1 MAVSKILCIGSCG
14 SGHPG
19 KHLRQALDYIAA
31 PAKTGNGELVA
42 ALNCQKDDV
51 YGQMRR
57 TKAAFGKLD
66 KRQGY
71 HLIISFVEGEVDAGT
86 AFEFI
91 GKFADEYLG
100 KDFEALYAVHEN
112 TEHIH
117 GHVIFNSVSFR
128 DGKKYRYEKGDWAE
142 KIQPIVNR
150 LCEEYGLSTIDIS
163 PDRER
168 TPEKY
173 KEWNDS
179 KNGSFLWKD
188 MIKRD
193 MDACILQ
200 SPTYESFLNM
210 LSGMG
215 YAVKNAYESD
225 GKYLSVKPAGMTRF
239 RRCKSLGPDY
249 TRERIRERILTENL
263 SHYQPESKTAPRIM
277 RCRVKRYRRAE
288 MSGIQKRY
296 FARLYRTGL
305 LKKRPYSRA
314 WKYIDDIRRM
324 KKLQEDYL
332 FLNKYHINSTAELS
346 DVAETIRRR
355 KKEASQKRRQ
365 AYRERARFKPLFDA
379 ADEMRE
385 LQECRDCY
393 SRGETLFE
401 TEHRRWQELNQI
413 LSGEG
418 CTPDQ
423 LESLRQHF
431 DAETAAAGREERKA
445 ACEERTASRILKEC
459 MAVGILRKQGEGKEL
474 ALHQEIGS
482 ISPDRLLHGVQP
494 VSALP
499 DGYGRE
505 ERTHQSGR
513 SFFNSTHEQ
522 AAGMADSAGLFD
534 ETLFNRPPDNRKKEN
549 KGKEAPECRR
559 ETR

>member
-1 MAVSKILCIGSCG
+1 MAISKILCINSCG
-14 SGHPG
+14 SGYPG

-31 PAKTGNGELVA
+31 PAKTGNGEWVA

-51 YGQMRR
+51 YDQMRR

-86 AFEFI
+86 AFEII

-100 KDFEALYAVHEN
+100 KDYEALYAVHDN

-142 KIQPIVNR
+142 KIQPIANR
-150 LCEEYGLSTIDIS
+150 LCKEYGLSTIDIS
-163 PDRER
+163 PDREKA
-168 TPEKY
+168 PEKF

-179 KNGSFLWKD
+179 KDEGFIWKD

-193 MDACILQ
+193 IDACILQ
-200 SPTYESFLNM
+200 SPSYESFLTM

-239 RRCKSLGPDY
+239 KRCKKLGPDY

-263 SHYQPESKTAPRIM
+263 SQYRPEPKPAPKIMWCRI
-277 RCRVKRYRRAE
+277 KRYRRAK

-305 LKKRPYSRA
+305 LKKRPYSQA
-314 WKYIDDIRRM
+314 WKYLDDIRMM
-324 KKLQEDYL
+324 KKLHEDYL
-332 FLNKYHINSTAELS
+332 FLNRYHINS
-346 DVAETIRRR
+346 VADLYGAVETVRGK
-355 KKEASQKRRQ
+355 KKEASRKRGQ
-365 AYRERARFKPLFDA
+365 VCKERARFRPLFDA
-379 ADEMRE
+379 VDEMRE
-385 LQECRDCY
+385 LQECEDCY

-401 TEHRRWQELNQI
+401 PEHKRWQELSRM

-418 CTPDQ
+418 YTPER

-431 DAETAAAGREERKA
+431 DTEAAAAGREEREA
-445 ACEERTASRILKEC
+445 AGEERTASRILKEC
-459 MAVGILRKQGEGKEL
+459 MADRVLRKQEERKEPVFD
-474 ALHQEIGS
+474 QERGS
-482 ISPDRLLHGVQP
+482 VSTDRPVNGIQPD
-494 VSALP
+494 STLP
-499 DGYGRE
+499 DGCDGE
-505 ERTHQSGR
+505 ERTHYGSR
-513 SFFNSTHEQ
+513 TFNNTVFNSVPSN
-522 AAGMADSAGLFD
+522 DSTSSG
-534 ETLFNRPPDNRKKEN
+534 NRKKEDE
-549 KGKEAPECRR
+549 GKEASGCRR
-559 ETR
+559 EMR

>member
-14 SGHPG
+14 SGYPG

-31 PAKTGNGELVA
+31 PEKTGNGEWVA

-86 AFEFI
+86 AFEII
-91 GKFADEYLG
+91 GKFAGDYLG
-100 KDFEALYAVHEN
+100 KDFEALYAVHDN

-128 DGKKYRYEKGDWAE
+128 DGRKYRYEKGDWAE
-142 KIQPIVNR
+142 KIQPAVNR

-163 PDRER
+163 PDREKI
-168 TPEKY
+168 PEKY

-179 KNGSFLWKD
+179 TNGSFLWKD

-193 MDACILQ
+193 IDACILL
-200 SPTYESFLNM
+200 SPSYESFLSM
-210 LSGMG
+210 LSGLG

-225 GKYLSVKPAGMTRF
+225 GKYLSIKPAGMARF
-239 RRCKSLGPDY
+239 KRCKSLGTDY

-263 SHYQPESKTAPRIM
+263 SQYRPESNPAPKIM
-277 RCRVKRYRRAE
+277 WCRVKRCRRAK

-305 LKKRPYSRA
+305 LKKRPYSQA
-314 WKYIDDIRRM
+314 WKYLDDIRMM

-332 FLNKYHINSTAELS
+332 FLNKYHINSTADLS
-346 DVAETIRRR
+346 DAADTMRGR

-365 AYRERARFKPLFDA
+365 ACKERARFRPLFDA

-385 LQECRDCY
+385 LQECEDCY

-401 TEHRRWQELNQI
+401 PEHRRWQELNRM

-418 CTPDQ
+418 YTPER

-431 DAETAAAGREERKA
+431 DTMAAAAGREERKA
-445 ACEERTASRILKEC
+445 ACEERTAARIIKEC
-459 MAVGILRKQGEGKEL
+459 MADSALRKKEERSEPV
-474 ALHQEIGS
+474 LHQEMGGTAWHDRS
-482 ISPDRLLHGVQP
+482 LRGALSDSESPD
-494 VSALP
+494 
-499 DGYGRE
+499 GRD
-505 ERTHQSGR
+505 ERTARHDR
-513 SFFNSTHEQ
+513 LFHD
-522 AAGMADSAGLFD
+522 ALYDS
-534 ETLFNRPPDNRKKEN
+534 RPSDNMKKQD
-549 KGKEAPECRR
+549 KGKEASECRR
-559 ETR
+559 EMR

>member
-14 SGHPG
+14 SGYPG

-31 PAKTGNGELVA
+31 PEKTGNGEWVA

-51 YGQMRR
+51 YSQMRR

-86 AFEFI
+86 AFEII
-91 GKFADEYLG
+91 GKFAGEYLG
-100 KDFEALYAVHEN
+100 KDFEALYAVHDN

-117 GHVIFNSVSFR
+117 GHVVFNSVSFR
-128 DGKKYRYEKGDWAE
+128 DGRKYRYEKGDWAE

-163 PDRER
+163 PDREKA
-168 TPEKY
+168 PEKY

-193 MDACILQ
+193 IDACILQ
-200 SPTYESFLNM
+200 SPSYESFLSM
-210 LSGMG
+210 LSEMG

-225 GKYLSVKPAGMTRF
+225 GKYLSIKPAGMARF
-239 RRCKSLGPDY
+239 KRCKSLGTDY

-263 SHYQPESKTAPRIM
+263 SQYRPESNPAPKIM
-277 RCRVKRYRRAE
+277 WCRVKRCRRTK

-305 LKKRPYSRA
+305 LKKRPYSQA
-314 WKYIDDIRRM
+314 WKYLEDIRMM
-324 KKLQEDYL
+324 KNLQEDYL
-332 FLNKYHINSTAELS
+332 FLNRYHINSTADLS
-346 DVAETIRRR
+346 DAADTMRGR

-365 AYRERARFKPLFDA
+365 ICKERARFKPLFDVV
-379 ADEMRE
+379 DEMKE
-385 LQECRDCY
+385 LQECEDCY

-401 TEHRRWQELNQI
+401 PEYRRWQELSRM

-418 CTPDQ
+418 YTPEQ

-459 MAVGILRKQGEGKEL
+459 MADGVMRKQEKREEPAIHQHSEGAFHDRPVNDTL
-474 ALHQEIGS
+474 
-482 ISPDRLLHGVQP
+482 PDT
-494 VSALP
+494 ALP
-499 DGYGRE
+499 DGRAGR
-505 ERTHQSGR
+505 TPHHDGGLNDALL
-513 SFFNSTHEQ
+513 FNSTP
-522 AAGMADSAGLFD
+522 S
-534 ETLFNRPPDNRKKEN
+534 DNRKKED

-559 ETR
+559 EMR

>member
-1 MAVSKILCIGSCG
+1 MAISKILCINSCG
-14 SGHPG
+14 SGYPG

-31 PAKTGNGELVA
+31 PAKTGNGEWVA

-51 YGQMRR
+51 YDQMRR

-86 AFEFI
+86 AFEII

-100 KDFEALYAVHEN
+100 KDYEALYAVHDN

-142 KIQPIVNR
+142 KIQPIANR
-150 LCEEYGLSTIDIS
+150 LCKEYGLSTIDIS
-163 PDRER
+163 PDREKA
-168 TPEKY
+168 PEKF

-179 KNGSFLWKD
+179 KDEGFIWKD

-193 MDACILQ
+193 IDACILQ
-200 SPTYESFLNM
+200 SPSYESFLTM

-239 RRCKSLGPDY
+239 KRCKKLGPDY

-263 SHYQPESKTAPRIM
+263 SQYRPEPKPAPKIMWCRI
-277 RCRVKRYRRAE
+277 KRYRRAK

-305 LKKRPYSRA
+305 LKKRPYSQA
-314 WKYIDDIRRM
+314 WKYLDDIRMM
-324 KKLQEDYL
+324 KKLHEDYL
-332 FLNKYHINSTAELS
+332 FLNRYHINS
-346 DVAETIRRR
+346 VADLYGAVETVRGK
-355 KKEASQKRRQ
+355 KKEASRKRGQ
-365 AYRERARFKPLFDA
+365 VCKERARFRPLFDA
-379 ADEMRE
+379 VDEMRE
-385 LQECRDCY
+385 LQECEDCY

-401 TEHRRWQELNQI
+401 PEHKRWQELSRM

-418 CTPDQ
+418 YTPER

-431 DAETAAAGREERKA
+431 DTEAAAAGREEREA
-445 ACEERTASRILKEC
+445 AGEERTASRILKEC
-459 MAVGILRKQGEGKEL
+459 MADRVLRKQEERKEPVFD
-474 ALHQEIGS
+474 QERGS
-482 ISPDRLLHGVQP
+482 VSTDRPVNGIQPD
-494 VSALP
+494 STLP
-499 DGYGRE
+499 DGCDGE
-505 ERTHQSGR
+505 ERTHHGSR
-513 SFFNSTHEQ
+513 TFNNTVFNSVPVIIQ
-522 AAGMADSAGLFD
+522 
-534 ETLFNRPPDNRKKEN
+534 
-549 KGKEAPECRR
+549 
-559 ETR
+559 

>member
-14 SGHPG
+14 SGYPG

-31 PAKTGNGELVA
+31 PEKTGNREWVA

-71 HLIISFVEGEVDAGT
+71 HLIISFVEEEVEAAT
-86 AFEFI
+86 AFEII

-100 KDFEALYAVHEN
+100 KDFEALYAVHDN

-142 KIQPIVNR
+142 KIQPVVNR

-163 PDRER
+163 LDRER

-193 MDACILQ
+193 MDACIPQ
-200 SPTYESFLNM
+200 SPSYESFLAM
-210 LSGMG
+210 LSEMG

-239 RRCKSLGPDY
+239 KRCKSLGPDY

-263 SHYQPESKTAPRIM
+263 SQYQPESKTAPRIM
-277 RCRVKRYRRAE
+277 RCRVKRYRRAK

-305 LKKRPYSRA
+305 LKKRPYSQA

-332 FLNKYHINSTAELS
+332 FLNRYHISSTADLS
-346 DVAETIRRR
+346 GTAEILQGR
-355 KKEASQKRRQ
+355 KKEASRRKRQVRK
-365 AYRERARFKPLFDA
+365 ERARFKPLFDA

-385 LQECRDCY
+385 LQECGDCY

-401 TEHRRWQELNQI
+401 PEHKRWQELNRM
-413 LSGEG
+413 LSKEG
-418 CTPDQ
+418 YTPKQ
-423 LESLRQHF
+423 LEVLRQHF

-445 ACEERTASRILKEC
+445 AFEERTASRILKEC
-459 MAVGILRKQGEGKEL
+459 MVDSVLRKQEERKEQL
-474 ALHQEIGS
+474 LHQHTEGAFHNRS
-482 ISPDRLLHGVQP
+482 FDDTLSD
-494 VSALP
+494 STLP
-499 DGYGRE
+499 DDR
-505 ERTHQSGR
+505 ERTPRHDSA
-513 SFFNSTHEQ
+513 FKDTLFNST
-522 AAGMADSAGLFD
+522 SS
-534 ETLFNRPPDNRKKEN
+534 R
-549 KGKEAPECRR
+549 
-559 ETR
+559 

>member
-1 MAVSKILCIGSCG
+1 MAISKILCIGSCG
-14 SGHPG
+14 SGYPG
-19 KHLRQALDYIAA
+19 KHLRQALDYITA
-31 PAKTGNGELVA
+31 PEKTGNGEWVA

-51 YGQMRR
+51 YDQMRR

-86 AFEFI
+86 AFEII

-100 KDFEALYAVHEN
+100 KDFEALYAVHDN

-150 LCEEYGLSTIDIS
+150 LCGEYGLPTIDIS
-163 PDRER
+163 PDREKA
-168 TPEKY
+168 PERY

-179 KNGSFLWKD
+179 KNGGFIWKD

-193 MDACILQ
+193 IDACILQ
-200 SPTYESFLNM
+200 SPSYESFLTM

-239 RRCKSLGPDY
+239 KRCKKLGSDY

-263 SHYQPESKTAPRIM
+263 SQYRPEPKAAPKIM
-277 RCRVKRYRRAE
+277 RCRIKRYRRAK

-305 LKKRPYSRA
+305 LKKRPYSQA
-314 WKYIDDIRRM
+314 WKYLDDIRMM

-332 FLNKYHINSTAELS
+332 FLKRYHVNSIADLS
-346 DVAETIRRR
+346 NAAETMRGR
-355 KKEASQKRRQ
+355 KNEASRQRRQ
-365 AYRERARFKPLFDA
+365 VCKERARFKPLFDVV
-379 ADEMRE
+379 DEMKE
-385 LQECRDCY
+385 LQECEDCY

-401 TEHRRWQELNQI
+401 PEHRRWQELKRM

-418 CTPDQ
+418 YTPERM
-423 LESLRQHF
+423 ESLRQHF
-431 DAETAAAGREERKA
+431 DTEAAAAGREERKA
-445 ACEERTASRILKEC
+445 ACEERTAARILKEC
-459 MAVGILRKQGEGKEL
+459 MADSALRKKEERSEP
-474 ALHQEIGS
+474 ALHQEMGGTAWHDRS
-482 ISPDRLLHGVQP
+482 LRGALSDSESPD
-494 VSALP
+494 
-499 DGYGRE
+499 GRD
-505 ERTHQSGR
+505 ERTARHDR
-513 SFFNSTHEQ
+513 LFHD
-522 AAGMADSAGLFD
+522 ALYDS
-534 ETLFNRPPDNRKKEN
+534 RPSDNRKKQD
-549 KGKEAPECRR
+549 KGKEASECRR
-559 ETR
+559 EMR

>member
-1 MAVSKILCIGSCG
+1 MAISKILCIGSCG
-14 SGHPG
+14 SGYPG

-31 PAKTGNGELVA
+31 PEKTGNGEWVA

-51 YGQMRR
+51 YDQMRR
-57 TKAAFGKLD
+57 TKATFGKLD

-71 HLIISFVEGEVDAGT
+71 HLIISFVEGEVEAGT
-86 AFEFI
+86 AFEII
-91 GKFADEYLG
+91 GKFAGEYLG
-100 KDFEALYAVHEN
+100 KDFEALYAVHDN

-128 DGKKYRYEKGDWAE
+128 DGKKYRYEKGDWAK
-142 KIQPIVNR
+142 KIQPVVNR

-168 TPEKY
+168 TSEKY

-179 KNGSFLWKD
+179 KNGSFLCKD

-200 SPTYESFLNM
+200 SPSYESFLAM
-210 LSGMG
+210 LTEMG

-239 RRCKSLGPDY
+239 KRCKSLGHGY
-249 TRERIRERILTENL
+249 TRECIRERILTENL
-263 SHYQPESKTAPRIM
+263 SQYQPKSKTAPRIM
-277 RCRVKRYRRAE
+277 RCRVKRYRRAK

-305 LKKRPYSRA
+305 LKKRPYSQA
-314 WKYIDDIRRM
+314 WKYIEDIRRM

-332 FLNKYHINSTAELS
+332 FLNRYHISSTAGLS
-346 DVAETIRRR
+346 DAAETLRER
-355 KKEASQKRRQ
+355 KKEASQRKRQ
-365 AYRERARFKPLFDA
+365 VCKERARFKPLFDA

-385 LQECRDCY
+385 LRECRDCY

-401 TEHRRWQELNQI
+401 PEYKRWQELNWM
-413 LSGEG
+413 LSKEG
-418 CTPDQ
+418 YTPER

-431 DAETAAAGREERKA
+431 DAETATAGREEQKA
-445 ACEERTASRILKEC
+445 AFEERTASRILKEY
-459 MAVGILRKQGEGKEL
+459 MADRVLRKEQV
-474 ALHQEIGS
+474 LHQHTEGAFHNRS
-482 ISPDRLLHGVQP
+482 FDDTLSD
-494 VSALP
+494 STLP
-499 DGYGRE
+499 DDRE
-505 ERTHQSGR
+505 KTFHHERERTPHHDR
-513 SFFNSTHEQ
+513 VFK
-522 AAGMADSAGLFD
+522 D
-534 ETLFNRPPDNRKKEN
+534 TLFNSASSR
-549 KGKEAPECRR
+549 
-559 ETR
+559 

>member
-1 MAVSKILCIGSCG
+1 MAISKILCIGSCG
-14 SGHPG
+14 SGYPG

-31 PAKTGNGELVA
+31 PEKTGNGEWVA

-71 HLIISFVEGEVDAGT
+71 HLIISFVEGEVDAGI
-86 AFEFI
+86 AFEII

-100 KDFEALYAVHEN
+100 KNFEALYAVHDN
-112 TEHIH
+112 TDHIH

-128 DGKKYRYEKGDWAE
+128 DGRKYRYEKGDWAE
-142 KIQPIVNR
+142 KIQPAVNR

-163 PDRER
+163 PDMEK

-179 KNGSFLWKD
+179 TNGSFLWKD

-193 MDACILQ
+193 IDACILQ
-200 SPTYESFLNM
+200 SPSYESFLSM
-210 LSGMG
+210 LSEMG

-225 GKYLSVKPAGMTRF
+225 GKYLSIKPAGMARF
-239 RRCKSLGPDY
+239 KRCKSLGTDY

-263 SHYQPESKTAPRIM
+263 SQYRPKLRAAPKIM
-277 RCRVKRYRRAE
+277 WCRVKRCRRAK

-305 LKKRPYSRA
+305 LKKRPYSQA
-314 WKYIDDIRRM
+314 WKYLDDIRMM
-324 KKLQEDYL
+324 KNLQEDYL
-332 FLNKYHINSTAELS
+332 LLNRYHINSTADLS
-346 DVAETIRRR
+346 DAADTMRGR

-365 AYRERARFKPLFDA
+365 ICKERARFRPLFDA

-385 LQECRDCY
+385 LQECEDCY
-393 SRGETLFE
+393 GRGETLFE
-401 TEHRRWQELNQI
+401 PEHQRWQELNRM

-418 CTPDQ
+418 YTPER

-431 DAETAAAGREERKA
+431 DTMAAAAGRDERKA
-445 ACEERTASRILKEC
+445 ACEERTAARILKEC
-459 MAVGILRKQGEGKEL
+459 MADSALRKKEERSEP
-474 ALHQEIGS
+474 ALHQEMGGTARH
-482 ISPDRLLHGVQP
+482 DRLFHD
-494 VSALP
+494 AL
-499 DGYGRE
+499 Y
-505 ERTHQSGR
+505 
-513 SFFNSTHEQ
+513 
-522 AAGMADSAGLFD
+522 DSI
-534 ETLFNRPPDNRKKEN
+534 R
-549 KGKEAPECRR
+549 
-559 ETR
+559 

>member
-1 MAVSKILCIGSCG
+1 MAISKILCIGSCG
-14 SGHPG
+14 SGYPG

-31 PAKTGNGELVA
+31 PAKTGNGEWVA

-51 YGQMRR
+51 YDQMRR

-86 AFEFI
+86 AFEII

-100 KDFEALYAVHEN
+100 KDYEALYAVHDN

-150 LCEEYGLSTIDIS
+150 LCKEYGLSTIDIS
-163 PDRER
+163 PDREKA
-168 TPEKY
+168 PEKY

-179 KNGSFLWKD
+179 KNGGFIWKD

-193 MDACILQ
+193 IDACIMQ
-200 SPTYESFLNM
+200 SPSYESFLNM

-225 GKYLSVKPAGMTRF
+225 GKYLSVKPMGMTRF
-239 RRCKSLGPDY
+239 KRCKKLGSDY

-263 SHYQPESKTAPRIM
+263 SQYRPEPKAAPKIM
-277 RCRVKRYRRAE
+277 RCRVKRYRRTK

-305 LKKRPYSRA
+305 LKKRPYSQS
-314 WKYIDDIRRM
+314 WKYLDDIRLM

-332 FLNKYHINSTAELS
+332 FLNRYHINSTADLS
-346 DVAETIRRR
+346 GAAETVRGR
-355 KKEASQKRRQ
+355 KKEASRKRGQ
-365 AYRERARFKPLFDA
+365 VCKERARFRLLFDA
-379 ADEMRE
+379 VDEMRE
-385 LQECRDCY
+385 LQECEDCY

-401 TEHRRWQELNQI
+401 PEHRRWQELSRM

-418 CTPDQ
+418 YTLEQ

-431 DAETAAAGREERKA
+431 DTEAAAVRREERKA
-445 ACEERTASRILKEC
+445 AGEERTASRILKEY
-459 MAVGILRKQGEGKEL
+459 MADRVLRKQEERKEPVFE
-474 ALHQEIGS
+474 QEMGS
-482 ISPDRLLHGVQP
+482 VSPDRPVNGIQP
-494 VSALP
+494 DSTLP
-499 DGYGRE
+499 DGCDGE
-505 ERTHQSGR
+505 ERTYRGGR
-513 SFFNSTHEQ
+513 PFNNTVFNSVPSD
-522 AAGMADSAGLFD
+522 DSTSSG
-534 ETLFNRPPDNRKKEN
+534 NRKKEE
-549 KGKEAPECRR
+549 KGKEASECRK

>member
-1 MAVSKILCIGSCG
+1 MAISKILCIGSCG
-14 SGHPG
+14 SGYPG

-31 PAKTGNGELVA
+31 PEKTGNGEWVA
-42 ALNCQKDDV
+42 ALNCHKDDV
-51 YGQMRR
+51 YDQMCR

-71 HLIISFVEGEVDAGT
+71 HLIISFAEGEVDAGT
-86 AFEFI
+86 AFEI
-91 GKFADEYLG
+91 IRRFADEYLG
-100 KDFEALYAVHEN
+100 KDFEALYTVHDN
-112 TEHIH
+112 TDHIH

-163 PDRER
+163 PDREKA
-168 TPEKY
+168 PEKY

-179 KNGSFLWKD
+179 KNGSFIWKD

-193 MDACILQ
+193 IDACVLQ
-200 SPTYESFLNM
+200 SPSYESFLSM

-215 YAVKNAYESD
+215 YAIKNAYESG
-225 GKYLSVKPAGMTRF
+225 GKYLSIKPEGMARF
-239 RRCKSLGPDY
+239 KRCKSLGPDY

-263 SHYQPESKTAPRIM
+263 SQYRPESKTAPRIM
-277 RCRVKRYRRAE
+277 RCRVKRYRRAK

-305 LKKRPYSRA
+305 LKKRPYSQV
-314 WKYIDDIRRM
+314 WKYIEDIRRM

-332 FLNKYHINSTAELS
+332 FLNRYHINSTADLS
-346 DVAETIRRR
+346 DAAETMRGR
-355 KKEASQKRRQ
+355 KKEASRRRRQ
-365 AYRERARFKPLFDA
+365 TCKERARFRPLFDA
-379 ADEMRE
+379 VDEMKE
-385 LQECRDCY
+385 LQECEDCY
-393 SRGETLFE
+393 RRGETLFE
-401 TEHRRWQELNQI
+401 PEHRRWQELSRM

-418 CTPDQ
+418 YTPEQ

-431 DAETAAAGREERKA
+431 DTRAAVAGREERKA
-445 ACEERTASRILKEC
+445 ACEERTALRILKEC
-459 MAVGILRKQGEGKEL
+459 MADSVLRKQEKREGP
-474 ALHQEIGS
+474 AIHQHSEGAS
-482 ISPDRLLHGVQP
+482 HDRPVNDMLPD
-494 VSALP
+494 SALP
-499 DGYGRE
+499 DGRVGR
-505 ERTHQSGR
+505 TSHHDGG
-513 SFFNSTHEQ
+513 FNDALLFNSTP
-522 AAGMADSAGLFD
+522 S
-534 ETLFNRPPDNRKKEN
+534 DNRKKEN